1 MAAWHLVFWVWGFF
15 LLDWLHGRGVHWAEE
30 FELPDPA
37 QVRKNHRV
45 GPKFS
50 SWPNISTENPPE
62 RSQAGPTFGVGPT
75 L

>member
-37 QVRKNHRV
+37 QARKNLRV
-45 GPKFS
+45 GPKVLS
-50 SWPNISTENPPE
+50 
-62 RSQAGPTFGVGPT
+62 
-75 L
+75 